1 MTQTVDIGR
10 GAVAA
15 QVFGPPDAPPVLL
28 IAGGG
33 ADMSS
38 WARLVPEAAYDDADR
53 AAMRPLAASLAE
65 THRVA
70 VFDQAGL
77 GRSAGVRPAQTG
89 IEYAGDALTVGQAL
103 LGRRFAVV
111 GMSLGGIA
119 AQHLVLGAQDTVE
132 RLVLVATIA
141 GASTFVPPPSP
152 APVDIPE
159 DARSFARRFP
169 TEQPELFRH
178 LLQRDARLVRHEDS
192 DLCQVAV
199 FLSHDAADRLH
210 EIRCPTTVIGGVEDR
225 TFPIENTRL
234 VAAAIPDARIVE
246 LGGVG
251 HAVHNE
257 APEVIAAAVRGDPSS
272 I

>member
-1 MTQTVDIGR
+1 MTDAVDVGR
-10 GAVAA
+10 GELAA
-15 QVFGPPDAPPVLL
+15 RTFGPPDAPPVLL

-33 ADMSS
+33 ADMAS

-53 AAMRPLAASLAE
+53 IAMRPLARSLAE

-77 GRSAGVRPAQTG
+77 GRSAGVRPAETG
-89 IEYAGDALTVGQAL
+89 IEYARDALTVGRAL
-103 LGRRFAVV
+103 LGPRFAVV

-119 AQHLVLGAQDTVE
+119 AQHLALSAPDAVE

-141 GASTFVPPPSP
+141 GASVFVPPPSP
-152 APVDIPE
+152 HPVDIPE

-169 TEQPELFRH
+169 TDEPELFRH
-178 LLQRDARLVRHEDS
+178 LVQRDARLVRHDDS

-199 FLSHDAADRLH
+199 FLSHDAADRLG
-210 EIRCPTTVIGGVEDR
+210 EIHCPTTVIGGVEDR
-225 TFPIENTRL
+225 TFPIENTRH
-234 VAAAIPDARIVE
+234 VAAAIPGAEVVE
-246 LGGVG
+246 LEGVG

-257 APEVIAAAVRGDPSS
+257 APEAIATAVRTERSPD
-272 I
+272 

>member
-1 MTQTVDIGR
+1 VTQPVDIGR
-10 GAVAA
+10 GELAA
-15 QVFGPPDAPPVLL
+15 QVFGRPDAPPVLL

-33 ADMSS
+33 ADMAS

-53 AAMRPLAASLAE
+53 IGMRPVASSLAD

-77 GRSAGVRPAQTG
+77 GRSAGVRPAETG
-89 IEYAGDALTVGQAL
+89 VEYAGDALTVGRAT
-103 LGRRFAVV
+103 LGPRFAVV

-119 AQHLVLGAQDTVE
+119 AQHLVLSAPEVVG
-132 RLVLVATIA
+132 RLVLVATVS

-152 APVDIPE
+152 HPVDIPE

-169 TEQPELFRH
+169 TDQPELFRH
-178 LLQRDARLVRHEDS
+178 LVQREARLVRHEDS
-192 DLCQVAV
+192 DLCQIAV
-199 FLSHDAADRLH
+199 FLSHDAADRLG

-225 TFPIENTRL
+225 TFPIENSRL
-234 VAAAIPDARIVE
+234 VAAAIPDARVVE
-246 LGGVG
+246 LEGVG

-257 APEVIAAAVRGDPSS
+257 APQAIATAVRSV
-272 I
+272 

>member
-1 MTQTVDIGR
+1 MTQPVDIGR
-10 GAVAA
+10 GELAT

-33 ADMSS
+33 ADMAS

-53 AAMRPLAASLAE
+53 IAMRPLAVSLAD

-77 GRSAGVRPAQTG
+77 GRSAGVRPAETG
-89 IEYAGDALTVGQAL
+89 SEYASDALAVGRAL
-103 LGRRFAVV
+103 LGSRFTVV

-119 AQHLVLGAQDTVE
+119 AQHLTLSAPDVVE

-141 GASTFVPPPSP
+141 GAATFVPPPSP
-152 APVDIPE
+152 HPVDIPE
-159 DARSFARRFP
+159 DARSFARHFP
-169 TEQPELFRH
+169 REQPELFRH
-178 LLQRDARLVRHEDS
+178 LLQREARLVRHEDS
-192 DLCQVAV
+192 DLGQVAV
-199 FLSHDAADRLH
+199 FLSHDAADRLRD
-210 EIRCPTTVIGGVEDR
+210 IRCPTTVIGGVEDR

-234 VAAAIPDARIVE
+234 VAAAIPDARVVE
-246 LGGVG
+246 LDGVG

-257 APEVIAAAVRGDPSS
+257 APQVIAAAVRGEPPA